1 MFFFLKL
8 YHLHDYF
15 SFNICI
21 YHHKLNLFTPTL
33 SFILLHACSFTKSVC
48 KNVLLIHDLA
58 SILSFSKV
66 SLCYFINVRLFQLE
80 TWMKTNLVS
89 LLNNYGS
96 DDLTTSETSTSW
108 NYLFMLVSIKWKM
121 VILTGKK
128 LKLNK
133 SNNYFPK
140 TSFQRKLYIVPIFC
154 TIVKISSAI
163 LLYD

>member
-1 MFFFLKL
+1 MGFFSSCIAFMIISRLIFVFTIINLIFLHRPCL
-8 YHLHDYF
+8 
-15 SFNICI
+15 
-21 YHHKLNLFTPTL
+21 
-33 SFILLHACSFTKSVC
+33 ILLHACSFTESVC

-58 SILSFSKV
+58 SILSFSKI

-121 VILTGKK
+121 VILTGKTS
-128 LKLNK
+128 KLNK
-133 SNNYFPK
+133 SKNYFPK
-140 TSFQRKLYIVPIFC
+140 TSFQRKLYIVLIFC
-154 TIVKISSAI
+154 TIVKI
-163 LLYD
+163 